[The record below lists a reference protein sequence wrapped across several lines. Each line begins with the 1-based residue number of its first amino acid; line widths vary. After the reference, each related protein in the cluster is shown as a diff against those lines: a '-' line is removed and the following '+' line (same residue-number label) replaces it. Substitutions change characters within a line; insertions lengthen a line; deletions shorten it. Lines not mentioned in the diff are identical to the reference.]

1 MRRIKESKQRDAM
14 EGGVVCLE
22 GMGWVHLGDVALGG
36 WEVTAGVLV
45 LVGSVSVPVVGTG
58 YRIRQAHRA
67 IA

>member
-1 MRRIKESKQRDAM
+1 MA
-14 EGGVVCLE
+14 GGVICPE
-22 GMGWVHLGDVALGG
+22 ETGWVRLGDVVLGG

-45 LVGSVSVPVVGTG
+45 LLENVSVPVVDTG